1 MKRWT
6 LKARLT
12 LFYTTFL
19 LLLTCTTLGILF
31 SMSGRK
37 VLASVKNQLE
47 NSVQKSVEEIEI
59 EDGRL
64 EVDND
69 FYSVEKGIYL
79 SLYDESGYFLYGKVP
94 YGIENAY
101 ALEDGTM
108 REIKENKQKWYL
120 YDVLYRLENGQNVYV
135 RGMASINDAE
145 ESFQITMRFA
155 VILLPLFT
163 LAAAFLG
170 YQFTKRALL
179 PVKND
184 RHGPADPIGCRPVQ
198 TSRADRGAKR
208 K

>member
-1 MKRWT
+1 MDIKSKTDIVLHNIPAFAYLHHTWN
-6 LKARLT
+6 
-12 LFYTTFL
+12 F
-19 LLLTCTTLGILF
+19 ILYEWQKSAGF
-31 SMSGRK
+31 CEKSAGE
-37 VLASVKNQLE
+37 LCA
-47 NSVQKSVEEIEI
+47 KSVEEIEI

-101 ALEDGTM
+101 GLEDGTM

-163 LAAAFLG
+163 LAAAFWVISLRKG
-170 YQFTKRALL
+170 
-179 PVKND
+179 
-184 RHGPADPIGCRPVQ
+184 HC
-198 TSRADRGAKR
+198 SR
-208 K
+208 

>member
-19 LLLTCTTLGILF
+19 LLITCTTLGILF

-79 SLYDESGYFLYGKVP
+79 SLYDESGYFLYGKFRMESRMPMRLKMELCVRSKRISRN
-94 YGIENAY
+94 GIC
-101 ALEDGTM
+101 M
-108 REIKENKQKWYL
+108 
-120 YDVLYRLENGQNVYV
+120 
-135 RGMASINDAE
+135 MCC
-145 ESFQITMRFA
+145 
-155 VILLPLFT
+155 
-163 LAAAFLG
+163 
-170 YQFTKRALL
+170 
-179 PVKND
+179 
-184 RHGPADPIGCRPVQ
+184 IGWKTGRMFM
-198 TSRADRGAKR
+198 
-208 K
+208 

>member
-94 YGIENAY
+94 YGKY
-101 ALEDGTM
+101 PLSS
-108 REIKENKQKWYL
+108 
-120 YDVLYRLENGQNVYV
+120 YR
-135 RGMASINDAE
+135 
-145 ESFQITMRFA
+145 
-155 VILLPLFT
+155 
-163 LAAAFLG
+163 
-170 YQFTKRALL
+170 
-179 PVKND
+179 D
-184 RHGPADPIGCRPVQ
+184 R
-198 TSRADRGAKR
+198 
-208 K
+208 

>member
-19 LLLTCTTLGILF
+19 LLITCTTLGILF

-155 VILLPLFT
+155 VDP
-163 LAAAFLG
+163 APAFHIGSSIFGLSVYEKG
-170 YQFTKRALL
+170 IAPSK
-179 PVKND
+179 KND
-184 RHGPADPIGCRPVQ
+184 RHGPADPIGCRSCPNE
-198 TSRADRGAKR
+198 
-208 K
+208 

>member
-135 RGMASINDAE
+135 RGMASMM
-145 ESFQITMRFA
+145 QKK
-155 VILLPLFT
+155 
-163 LAAAFLG
+163 AFRLRCG
-170 YQFTKRALL
+170 LQ
-179 PVKND
+179 
-184 RHGPADPIGCRPVQ
+184 
-198 TSRADRGAKR
+198 
-208 K
+208 

>member
-94 YGIENAY
+94 YGIENAFS
-101 ALEDGTM
+101 AAPEAPVISQ
-108 REIKENKQKWYL
+108 EILANLSGNKL
-120 YDVLYRLENGQNVYV
+120 
-135 RGMASINDAE
+135 
-145 ESFQITMRFA
+145 
-155 VILLPLFT
+155 
-163 LAAAFLG
+163 
-170 YQFTKRALL
+170 
-179 PVKND
+179 
-184 RHGPADPIGCRPVQ
+184 HPAK
-198 TSRADRGAKR
+198 SK
-208 K
+208 

>member
-64 EVDND
+64 EVDN
-69 FYSVEKGIYL
+69 
-79 SLYDESGYFLYGKVP
+79 YF
-94 YGIENAY
+94 
-101 ALEDGTM
+101 
-108 REIKENKQKWYL
+108 
-120 YDVLYRLENGQNVYV
+120 
-135 RGMASINDAE
+135 
-145 ESFQITMRFA
+145 
-155 VILLPLFT
+155 
-163 LAAAFLG
+163 
-170 YQFTKRALL
+170 
-179 PVKND
+179 
-184 RHGPADPIGCRPVQ
+184 
-198 TSRADRGAKR
+198 
-208 K
+208 